1 MEKSDTLDK
10 DQIGNFRRKL
20 RVLRQ
25 QGKITQFELADKLG
39 LLHQDVSALETGRK
53 KVTMEIVNAAAD
65 FFHAPVE
72 ELLKGTGSKE
82 SKDFCIRLL
91 DLANVV
97 YKTPFG
103 DLDNKLIDQTLGLLD
118 TVVYHN

>member
-1 MEKSDTLDK
+1 MEKSDTLNK

-20 RVLRQ
+20 RVLRH

-65 FFHAPVE
+65 FFHVPIE

-103 DLDNKLIDQTLGLLD
+103 DLDNKLIDQALGLLE